1 MATIHINLKISFYI
15 SGFECYACND
25 DLHDIS
31 TCIEEPEDIDNGIVS
46 CVPPNGT
53 NINWFCYSA
62 RTYEETNAGKSCFHA
77 SKYEVPSHRVRS
89 KFFFTKKIVTKF
101 IRGCC
106 EVSENAP
113 YCRQG
118 DGDDDQEFEVDG
130 IEYR

>member
-1 MATIHINLKISFYI
+1 M
-15 SGFECYACND
+15 
-25 DLHDIS
+25 
-31 TCIEEPEDIDNGIVS
+31 S

-53 NINWFCYSA
+53 NINWFCYTA
-62 RTYEETNAGKSCFHA
+62 RTYEETNAGNA

-101 IRGCC
+101 IRGWC

-113 YCRQG
+113 YCREG
-118 DGDDDQEFEVDG
+118 DGNDDQEFEVDG